1 MDLPKFIHHIKNKI
15 EKEKELI
22 SQALV
27 DGRVKKE
34 DYDKLVGK
42 AQGFTTVLEILKESS
57 KNLED

>member
-34 DYDKLVGK
+34 DYDKQVVK

>member
-1 MDLPKFIHHIKNKI
+1 MDLPKFIHYIKNKI

-34 DYDKLVGK
+34 DYDKQVGK

>member
-34 DYDKLVGK
+34 DYDKQVGK
-42 AQGFTTVLEILKESS
+42 AQGFTTV
-57 KNLED
+57 

>member
-34 DYDKLVGK
+34 DYDKQVGK
-42 AQGFTTVLEILKESS
+42 AKGFTAVLEILKESS